1 MNRIL
6 LIAASLLL
14 TVSAFADTSTENGI
28 IPSQLLNTTNDG
40 AGSDVQSLLAASG
53 AIVDLQ
59 ANQTAN
65 RIFMQN
71 GDSMTWNFE
80 WARAGLAGKHRLG
93 WYSVEDPTKIT
104 WVLGN
109 RDQNGTQFTTWT
121 GSIDGLFGTVL
132 DNGAGQ
138 LFFSDSSLNTDSA
151 LSSSNPALNGFDR
164 RIHVG
169 VFNPTNTGDVMLT
182 WEDLKNQ
189 TEVAAGGLLDY
200 NDYGHRL
207 SNVNAVPEPGTM
219 IALGAGAAALMARR
233 KKKNAAKA

>member
-6 LIAASLLL
+6 VLAASLLL
-14 TVSAFADTSTENGI
+14 SASVFADPI
-28 IPSQLLNTTNDG
+28 IDAGLIPTQLLNSTNDG
-40 AGSDVQSLLAASG
+40 PGSDVQSLLAASG

-59 ANQTAN
+59 ANQTSN

-80 WARAGLAGKHRLG
+80 WSRAGLAGKHRLG
-93 WYSVEDPTKIT
+93 WYSLDDPTTIN

-109 RDQNGTQFTTWT
+109 RDGDGVQVTTWT

-132 DNGAGQ
+132 DNGAGN
-138 LFFSDSSLNTDSA
+138 LFFSDPSRNTDSA
-151 LSSSNPALNGFDR
+151 LVSSNPSLNGFDR

-207 SNVNAVPEPGTM
+207 SGVNAVPEPGTM